1 MVLDQYAYRTKQQF
15 SSDVFSYNEI
25 NRDEVEEIMYW
36 REHPRLQGFMSN
48 LFYKKDGIGVPYIAS
63 PLKLTVDDL
72 LELKKQVIN
81 KSLPKFSD
89 WYNTSDYYYDDDLL
103 FIEKAIQFINEGYT
117 VYYDCWWEL

>member
-1 MVLDQYAYRTKQQF
+1 MGLDQYAYRTKQQF
-15 SSDVFSYNEI
+15 SSDVDFNDEI
-25 NRDEVEEIMYW
+25 NHDEIEEIMYW

-81 KSLPKFSD
+81 KSLPKFSG
-89 WYNTSDYYYDDDLL
+89 WYDASDYYYDDDLL
-103 FIEKAIQFINEGYT
+103 FIEKAIQFINEG
-117 VYYDCWWEL
+117 

>member
-1 MVLDQYAYRTKQQF
+1 MVLDQYAYKTKQQF

-81 KSLPKFSD
+81 KSLPKFSG
-89 WYNTSDYYYDDDLL
+89 WYDASDYYYDDD
-103 FIEKAIQFINEGYT
+103 FISSRSYSFFINNLFMGI
-117 VYYDCWWEL
+117 LS